1 MARSIL
7 ICDDSALDRHLLW
20 SLLSHNPELALRECG
35 DGEAALEE
43 LERQMADLV
52 VTDLTMPR
60 RDGLGLVREIKS
72 RWPALPVVL
81 VTSQG
86 SDETALLALRHGA
99 ASYSPKQSL
108 AQDLLPTVEFVLDIA
123 SHSMPR
129 PGAGGS
135 LLAQSRTAG
144 PAPLANPLAHILEND
159 CRLIGPLIE
168 HLQDQLPHW
177 SEQDRLQIGMAVGE
191 ALANAMHHGNLEV
204 SSVLRGEDDQQY
216 HQLIRQRRG
225 AAPWA
230 GRKVHVSSLLGDD
243 EIRISIRDEG
253 PGFDQASVPDPT
265 APGRL
270 EQLSGRG
277 LLLIRSFMDE
287 VRYRGRGNEIE
298 MVKRRR

>member
-7 ICDDSALDRHLLW
+7 ICDDSPLDRHLLR
-20 SLLSHNPELALRECG
+20 SLLGRNPDFALRESV
-35 DGEAALEE
+35 DGETALAE

-60 RDGLGLVREIKS
+60 LDGLGLVREIKS
-72 RWPALPVVL
+72 RWPSLPVVL
-81 VTSQG
+81 VTGQG
-86 SDETALLALRHGA
+86 SDETALLALRAGA

-108 AQDLLPTVEFVLDIA
+108 SQDLLTTVEFVLDIA
-123 SHSMPR
+123 SHSLPR
-129 PGAGGS
+129 SAAAGI
-135 LLAQSRTAG
+135 
-144 PAPLANPLAHILEND
+144 PLAPGSTSGTPQAASSHAHILEND

-177 SEQDRLQIGMAVGE
+177 SERDRLQIGMAVGE

-204 SSVLRGEDDQQY
+204 SSRLRGEDERQY

-225 AAPWA
+225 DAPWS
-230 GRKVHVSSLLGDD
+230 GRKVHISSLLGDD
-243 EIRISIRDEG
+243 EIRINIRDEG
-253 PGFDQASVPDPT
+253 PGFDPSDVPDPT
-265 APGRL
+265 AEERL

-287 VRYRGRGNEIE
+287 VHYLGRGNEIE
-298 MVKRRR
+298 MVKRRG